1 MRTGIGYDIH
11 RLVPKVERGSVPLG
25 GFPVPCFFSLSA
37 HSDGDV
43 LIHAI
48 VDAMLGSL
56 AQGDIGQW
64 FPDTHPDNRGRPSS
78 EFLEEVRKHIEEMGW
93 KVVHVDSVILLQEP
107 KLAPHMMSIRQNL
120 ARLLNLEMSSV
131 SVKAKTMES
140 LGPIGEGK
148 AIACHAV
155 VNVEPTNNG

>member
-11 RLVPKVERGSVPLG
+11 RLVPTVERQSIALG
-25 GFPVPCFFSLSA
+25 GVAIPCFFQLSA

-43 LIHAI
+43 LLHAL

-56 AQGDIGQW
+56 ALGDIGQW
-64 FPDTHPDNRGRPSS
+64 FPDTHPDHRGRASS
-78 EFLEEVRKHIEEMGW
+78 EFVEKVREHIQGMGW
-93 KVVHVDSVILLQEP
+93 RVAQVDSIVLLQQP
-107 KLAPHMMSIRQNL
+107 KLAPHMETIRQKI
-120 ARLLNLEMSSV
+120 AQLLNLELSCV

-148 AIACHAV
+148 AIASHAV
-155 VNVEPTNNG
+155 VTVEPVKN